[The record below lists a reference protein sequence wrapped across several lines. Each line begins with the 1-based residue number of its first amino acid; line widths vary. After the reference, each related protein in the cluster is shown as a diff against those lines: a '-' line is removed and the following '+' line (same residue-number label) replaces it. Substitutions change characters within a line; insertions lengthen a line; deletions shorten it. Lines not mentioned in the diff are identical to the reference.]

1 MSPLLTSGTE
11 SGSWPTPTVDDA
23 HNVTRK
29 SGAFQ
34 SLTRAVVSYPTPTAT
49 DAIKEGIVSV
59 RPGAMGLW
67 PTPTA
72 NEDAAGTPDGKM
84 QWMLT
89 QAVKSGCT
97 TRKRY
102 EQMKV
107 GSAEVADKTFLM
119 DAFTISESGNA
130 KTAENG
136 PIRST
141 TNLKTVANTAE
152 DQGFASPQARD
163 LRPIP
168 TDQIGGQLNPN
179 WVEWLMG
186 WPIGWTDCDVLETDK
201 FQQWLRLHG
210 KF

>member
-1 MSPLLTSGTE
+1 MSPLRTSGTE
-11 SGSWPTPTVDDA
+11 SGS
-23 HNVTRK
+23 
-29 SGAFQ
+29 
-34 SLTRAVVSYPTPTAT
+34 
-49 DAIKEGIVSV
+49 
-59 RPGAMGLW
+59 W

-102 EQMKV
+102 EQMKA

-119 DAFTISESGNA
+119 DAFIISESGNA

-141 TNLKTVANTAE
+141 TNSKTVANTAE

-163 LRPIP
+163 LGPIP
-168 TDQIGGQLNPN
+168 TDQIGGQLNPM

-201 FQQWLRLHG
+201 FQQWLHSHG